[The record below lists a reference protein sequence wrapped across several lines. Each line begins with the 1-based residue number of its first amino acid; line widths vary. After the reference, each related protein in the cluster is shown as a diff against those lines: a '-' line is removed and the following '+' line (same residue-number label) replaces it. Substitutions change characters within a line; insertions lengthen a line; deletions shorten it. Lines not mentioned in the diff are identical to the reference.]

1 MNKPAKRAVNLR
13 IDERL
18 IDEAKAMNV
27 NLSKT
32 LETSLVEILRE
43 KQKAA
48 WLGENGDAVQ
58 AYNQRIE
65 KQGLFSD
72 GLRQF

>member
-1 MNKPAKRAVNLR
+1 MGKPARRAVNLR
-13 IDERL
+13 IDESL
-18 IDEAKAMNV
+18 IDQAKAMNI
-27 NLSKT
+27 NLSQT

-48 WLGENGDAVQ
+48 WLAENRDAVK
-58 AYNQRIE
+58 AYNSRIE